1 MNLKK
6 VLPLKHIVLSLLS
19 SALLLSVVGILMQ
32 VKTDMF
38 KNVGAIYLNLNMQTA
53 AANAVTSVVTFF
65 RGIDTVGEVTVLF
78 LATSGVALMLSA
90 TQRTCD
96 KVVKQESFV
105 LNAGSKL
112 LLSVIILFGV
122 YVIIHGHLSPGGGFQ
137 GGVVIATAFLLLF
150 LANPNMKL
158 SHGILT
164 LGESLSGA
172 TYVLVVII
180 GLFKMNILLG
190 NFLPHPIGE
199 IGELIS
205 GGIIPVVYI
214 LVGIKVGSE
223 MSVIV
228 EYFVKEDYYKEV
240 CDA

>member
-6 VLPLKHIVLSLLS
+6 VLPIKHIVLSILS
-19 SALLLSVVGILMQ
+19 SALLLSVVGLLMQ
-32 VKTDMF
+32 VKTNLF
-38 KNVGAIYLNLNMQTA
+38 KNVGDIFLTLNMQTA
-53 AANAVTSVVTFF
+53 TANAVTSVVTFF
-65 RGIDTVGEVTVLF
+65 RGIDTIGEVTVLF
-78 LATSGVALMLSA
+78 LATSGIALMLSG
-90 TQRTCD
+90 TQRVCD
-96 KVVKQESFV
+96 KEVKQESFI
-105 LNAGSKL
+105 LNTSSRL
-112 LLSVIILFGV
+112 LLSVIVLFGV
-122 YVIIHGHLSPGGGFQ
+122 YIIVHGHLSPGGGFQ

-158 SHGILT
+158 SHTILT

-172 TYVLVVII
+172 TYVLVALL

-190 NFLPHPIGE
+190 NFLPHPISE
-199 IGELIS
+199 IGELVS
-205 GGIIPVVYI
+205 GGVIPIIYI

-228 EYFVKEDYYKEV
+228 EYFSKEDYYKEV